1 MNMRLFKRWLVRF
14 AAVLAILFTLD
25 MAWATEI
32 GKKPHALHLVSVG
45 ITNAQGQDPLKATKK
60 DALDVEKWAK
70 GQQSRLFQQVH
81 TQPLTDNEATRA
93 NILVSLRAL
102 EGQVGKDDYTILYM
116 SAHGGKNP
124 MTNEYVFAAFDGL
137 VKWTEI
143 HDVLRGLPGTKIII
157 LDTCQAGAIFR
168 SDSVIVYSACLAN
181 QSSKDGATA
190 DGNSLFTLY
199 LLEAL
204 NGQADLNHNG
214 VVSLAELAAY
224 VSGKL
229 EERSQELPLAR
240 QQHSTLYRPE
250 NIPDALP
257 LARVAPAKVIVN
269 VAPAP
274 GPQVNPAVAPALAGT
289 TWVGKETQG
298 DLRFE
303 FKPDGTVIMVDGVT
317 PQPVR
322 GHWTLQGNEVTI
334 RFANCVYRGQ
344 VNGDRMTGRGVL
356 DQDTWGFEVTRK

>member
-1 MNMRLFKRWLVRF
+1 MGQ
-14 AAVLAILFTLD
+14 
-25 MAWATEI
+25 AT
-32 GKKPHALHLVSVG
+32 
-45 ITNAQGQDPLKATKK
+45 TKQ
-60 DALDVEKWAK
+60 VV
-70 GQQSRLFQQVH
+70 QQVH
-81 TQPLTDNEATRA
+81 TQPLTDNQATRA
-93 NILVSLRAL
+93 NILRRLRAL
-102 EGQVGKDDYTILYM
+102 DGQVQQDDYTILYM

-124 MTNEYVFAAFDGL
+124 MTNEYVFAAYDGY

-143 HDVLRGLPGTKIII
+143 HDALRRLPGTKIII

-214 VVSLAELAAY
+214 VVSLAEVAAY

-229 EERSQELPLAR
+229 EDRTRELPVAG

-257 LARVAPAKVIVN
+257 LAQVAPANASALVRL
-269 VAPAP
+269 APAP
-274 GPQVNPAVAPALAGT
+274 QVNQAVTPVLAGT
-289 TWVGKETQG
+289 TWVGKEAQR

-303 FKPDGTVIMVDGVT
+303 FKPDGTVIMVDAVT
-317 PQPVR
+317 PHPVR
-322 GHWTLQGNEVTI
+322 GHWTVQGNQATI
-334 RFANCVYRGQ
+334 TFANCVYRGKI
-344 VNGDRMTGRGVL
+344 NGVRMTGHGAL
-356 DQDTWGFEVTRK
+356 AQNTWGFEVSKK